1 MIQDNIGKIDT
12 IVTDLKE
19 TINLIEEKESHTVN
33 TIETLNQDVGH
44 LKIVTKMINIDS
56 CTEMAGNGI
65 VESGYYDLNLG
76 SIGSPTKGFCHLPEG
91 KFFSFFF
98 LFTESSAIFKSIVV
112 GMS

>member
-1 MIQDNIGKIDT
+1 MNKT
-12 IVTDLKE
+12 IE
-19 TINLIEEKESHTVN
+19 SIEEKESNAMN

-56 CTEMAGNGI
+56 CPDMARNGI

-91 KFFSFFF
+91 KSFRFFSFLKAQLSPNLSF
-98 LFTESSAIFKSIVV
+98 
-112 GMS
+112 